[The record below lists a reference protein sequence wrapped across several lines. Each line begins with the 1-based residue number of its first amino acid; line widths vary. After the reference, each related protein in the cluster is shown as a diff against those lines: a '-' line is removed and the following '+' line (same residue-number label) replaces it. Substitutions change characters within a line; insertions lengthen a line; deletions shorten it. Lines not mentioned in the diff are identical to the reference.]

1 MIMDYLKR
9 TWADISLDNLNFNY
23 RALRGKLP
31 SSCRFLGVVKADAYG
46 HGAVPVSRHLNELG
60 AEYLA
65 VSNIEEALQL
75 RRGGIR
81 GPVLILGYTPPF
93 YAQDLAG
100 MNLRQEVH
108 SLEYARQLNE
118 RLSGTGRRLR
128 VHLKLDTGMSRL
140 GFFAYDC
147 EKTLDEIK
155 EVARLPQLLIE
166 GAFTHFPA
174 ADSTAP
180 EDAAFTKLQFERFM
194 QMLSALKGCGI
205 EPQIRHCCNSG
216 ASILYPEYCLD
227 MIRPGIATY
236 GVLPSPDVAGKIEL
250 RPVMSLRTTIFQLR
264 DYAPGISISYGR
276 AYTTPAPQ
284 RIAVVGI
291 GYADGLS
298 RSFSGNISFLLH
310 GKRVPQ
316 VGRICMDMCMVDVT
330 GVPEAKVGDVVTV
343 FGEDSGEAIP
353 VEALS
358 DRLGTIPYEVLCGI
372 NKRIPRIYLDGETQ
386 TEILQYIV

>member
-1 MIMDYLKR
+1 MDYLKR
-9 TWADISLDNLNFNY
+9 TWADISLDNLNHNY
-23 RALRGKLP
+23 RQLRSKLP
-31 SSCRFLGVVKADAYG
+31 STCRFLGVVKADAYG

-65 VSNIEEALQL
+65 VSNIEEAVQL

-93 YAQDLAG
+93 YAVDLAG

-108 SLEYARQLNE
+108 SLEYARRLNE
-118 RLSGTGRRLR
+118 RLTGTNRRIR
-128 VHLKLDTGMSRL
+128 IHLKLDTGMSRL
-140 GFFAYDC
+140 GFFAYDD

-155 EVARLPQLLIE
+155 EVAQMPHLLIE
-166 GAFTHFPA
+166 GAFMHFPV

-180 EDAAFTKLQFERFM
+180 EDAAFTRLQFDRFM

-205 EPQIRHCCNSG
+205 EPAIRHCCNSG
-216 ASILYPEYCLD
+216 ASILYPEYALD
-227 MIRPGIATY
+227 MVRPGIATY
-236 GVLPSPDVAGKIEL
+236 GVLPSPDVTGKIDL
-250 RPVMSLRTTIFQLR
+250 KPVMSLRTTVFQLR
-264 DYAPGISISYGR
+264 DYEPGISISYGR
-276 AYTTPAPQ
+276 AYTTTGKQ

-298 RSFSGNISFLLH
+298 RSFSGRISFLLH

-330 GVPEAKVGDVVTV
+330 DVPEAKVGDVVTV
-343 FGEDSGEAIP
+343 FGEDGGDCIP
-353 VEALS
+353 VDALAEQ
-358 DRLGTIPYEVLCGI
+358 LGTISYEILCGI